1 MNTPSGLPSQHDF
14 AFNASIIDSA
24 AGTTYT
30 CYAAPGSLSTDAVWS
45 ISKTVVVGGL
55 TTVTWANGNSKAINI
70 AANRAILIY
79 S

>member
-1 MNTPSGLPSQHDF
+1 MSGLTGLPSQHDF
-14 AFNASIIDSA
+14 ANTAAIIDTA

-30 CYAAPGSLSTDAVWS
+30 CTAAPGSLSSDPVWS

-55 TTVTWANGNSKAINI
+55 TTVTWAGGNSKAINI
-70 AANRAILIY
+70 ADNRLILTY